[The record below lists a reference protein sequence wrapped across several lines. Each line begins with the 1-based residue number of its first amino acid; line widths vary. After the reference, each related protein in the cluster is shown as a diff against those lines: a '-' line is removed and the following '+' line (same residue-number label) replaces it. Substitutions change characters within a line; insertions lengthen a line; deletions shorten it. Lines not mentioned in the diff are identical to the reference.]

1 MEAATFF
8 LNSDSFN
15 SESEGAEEGLVS
27 AEQYTVPEAERVTE
41 AVMLVGL
48 AETVKER
55 VTEAEARHDR
65 GKKERVTEAE
75 ARHDRG
81 KKEIRSV
88 VMVCFRLAMVS
99 SMACPSASSA

>member
-1 MEAATFF
+1 
-8 LNSDSFN
+8 
-15 SESEGAEEGLVS
+15 
-27 AEQYTVPEAERVTE
+27 
-41 AVMLVGL
+41 MLVGL

>member
-65 GKKERVTEAE
+65 GKKE
-75 ARHDRG
+75 
-81 KKEIRSV
+81 IRSV

>member
-65 GKKERVTEAE
+65 GR
-75 ARHDRG
+75 
-81 KKEIRSV
+81 KEISSV

>member
-1 MEAATFF
+1 MASRPVISMESAREAVRFF
-8 LNSDSFN
+8 LKSVAFN
-15 SESEGAEEGLVS
+15 SESAGAEEGLVS

-48 AETVKER
+48 AEMVKER

-65 GKKERVTEAE
+65 GKKET
-75 ARHDRG
+75 
-81 KKEIRSV
+81 RSV

>member
-55 VTEAEARHDR
+55 VTEAEVRYDR
-65 GKKERVTEAE
+65 GR
-75 ARHDRG
+75 
-81 KKEIRSV
+81 KEIRSM